1 VTQSAIIPIIVIAFI
16 ALAIIIILIQSP
28 GESKPHLLY
37 EKNFSIL
44 SAMER
49 SFLKVLE
56 PMLGD
61 KYLIYAKVRLVD
73 IIKIRPKPDH
83 ELSAETMAKINNTT
97 VSFVLCNTWDHSI
110 AGIIDLANKTR
121 TTSDD
126 DMPDD
131 FIDNAAL
138 EAELPLV
145 RVPSRLQY
153 NPEDISDILAKK
165 IELPKEPADHANANK
180 YGDCPSCGEPLT
192 LLKAKHGENIGKY
205 FLGCSNYPECK
216 YLSML
221 NDNETE
227 PTVANALQPIVT
239 DKTAPPKET
248 T

>member
-1 VTQSAIIPIIVIAFI
+1 MTQSAIIAIIVIAFTI
-16 ALAIIIILIQSP
+16 LAIIIILVQTP
-28 GESKPHLLY
+28 EESKPTLHY

-61 KYLIYAKVRLVD
+61 KYIIYAKVRLAD
-73 IIKIRPKPDH
+73 IIKIRPMPDH
-83 ELSAETMAKINNTT
+83 ELSADTQSRINNTT

-110 AGIIDLANKTR
+110 VGVIDLANKTR
-121 TTSDD
+121 TANDD

-131 FIDNAAL
+131 FIDNAAH

-153 NPEDISDILAKK
+153 NPEDIGDILANK
-165 IELPKEPADHANANK
+165 IELPKQPADNADANR

-216 YLSML
+216 YLSLL

-227 PTVANALQPIVT
+227 STLA
-239 DKTAPPKET
+239 TAPQPSVADKPTGPKET